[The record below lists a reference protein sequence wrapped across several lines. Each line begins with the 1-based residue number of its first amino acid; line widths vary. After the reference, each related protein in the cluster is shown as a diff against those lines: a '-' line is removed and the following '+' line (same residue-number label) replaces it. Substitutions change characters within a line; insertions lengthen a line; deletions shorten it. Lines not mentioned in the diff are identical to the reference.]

1 MTAMLTPLDREWH
14 ERRLEG
20 FGGSEVGALLGI
32 SPYATART
40 VVERKARRVIE
51 DPDAPERLRLR
62 LGREMEPIL
71 LEHLWEALV
80 LRSSGDPVPRPKRSG
95 QLWRMPGYAFV
106 TASVDGFIGDALAE
120 CKTDEYGS
128 LPWGDP
134 DDDPARS
141 TPPAYFAQVQHGLAA
156 TTKKRA
162 WIIVLIGLHEERIYA
177 VDRRDEY
184 IANLL
189 EFEAGMWARVVAIR
203 ERLADDPDA
212 SIEDLLPALEGT
224 ELSDHLRETFPRATE
239 VIRSAT
245 VEQEQLVRDLR
256 AARRAMNEAEAV
268 WDTIAAKVQDVIK
281 DAAGLTSPE
290 GTITWRTSKEGE
302 KVAWPLVAASY
313 RGLVRTL
320 AGCISD
326 ADWSEL
332 TGRFPDL
339 AALVA
344 TSTGST
350 YDDVEV
356 GLDAIRNLYTTKT
369 AGSRSFLVPRAW
381 DK

>member
-1 MTAMLTPLDREWH
+1 MTTRMLTPLDREWH

-40 VVERKARRVIE
+40 VVERKARRVID
-51 DPDAPERLRLR
+51 DPDAPQRLRLR

-71 LEHLWEALV
+71 LEHLWEAV
-80 LRSSGDPVPRPKRSG
+80 VAREPGTSRPRRSG
-95 QLWRMPGYAFV
+95 LLHRMPGHPYV
-106 TASVDGFIGDALAE
+106 TADVDGFIGDALAE

-134 DDDPARS
+134 DDDPARAV
-141 TPPAYFAQVQHGLAA
+141 PPAYFAQVQQGLAA

-162 WIIVLIGLHEERIYA
+162 WIIVLIGLHEERVYA

-189 EFEAGMWARVVAIR
+189 EFEAGMWSRVVAIR
-203 ERLADDPDA
+203 ERLANDPDA

-224 ELSDHLRETFPRATE
+224 ELTEHLREAHPRSTE

-245 VEQEQLVRDLR
+245 AEQEQLVRDLR
-256 AARRAMNEAEAV
+256 AARRAMNAAETVYDGIVAR
-268 WDTIAAKVQDVIK
+268 VQDIIK
-281 DAAGLTSPE
+281 DAAGLTSGE
-290 GTITWRTSKEGE
+290 GQITWRTSKDGQ
-302 KVAWPLVAASY
+302 KVAWELVAASY
-313 RGLVRTL
+313 RALLREAHAAIAAELETGGRSPMP
-320 AGCISD
+320 AAWD
-326 ADWSEL
+326 ASEE
-332 TGRFPDL
+332 R
-339 AALVA
+339 
-344 TSTGST
+344 
-350 YDDVEV
+350 
-356 GLDAIRNLYTTKT
+356 LDTIRNLYTTKT